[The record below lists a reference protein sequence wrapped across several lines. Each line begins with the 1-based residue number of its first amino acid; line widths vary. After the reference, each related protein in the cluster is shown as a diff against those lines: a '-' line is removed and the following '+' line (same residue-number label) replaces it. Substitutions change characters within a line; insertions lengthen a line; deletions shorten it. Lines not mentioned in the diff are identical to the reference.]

1 MCGFLGFHEMTI
13 FFAQDLRNFRAYFHI
28 ANLAHL
34 LKLRMKQ
41 NKFFLRHFF
50 FAKFA
55 ENRKYCAKHTFLR
68 QKGY

>member
-1 MCGFLGFHEMTI
+1 LGFHEMTI

-41 NKFFLRHFF
+41 KKFFLRHFSLQKLRKTESIAQNVIF
-50 FAKFA
+50 YAKKGI
-55 ENRKYCAKHTFLR
+55 KY
-68 QKGY
+68 Y

>member
-28 ANLAHL
+28 ANLASFEIAHEA
-34 LKLRMKQ
+34 KEV
-41 NKFFLRHFF
+41 FLRHFF

-55 ENRKYCAKHTFLR
+55 ENRKYCAKRNFLR